1 LLRRASAV
9 AAWAASRAARQPAV
23 TARRTGPSGDSF
35 LNLRRFVGAMCKNEQ
50 ACESHAVQQQ
60 LPDACGSKRDRSPD
74 AGDAAPGAVPA
85 CETAFDPA
93 EVLRAA
99 SAGRTD
105 AVVSFLGLRV
115 GEASHVRDRCASEAL
130 LHAANYG
137 HIDTVRALASSC
149 RADVE
154 AVSDSGWSPV
164 MYAARNGHSE
174 VVVALV
180 QEFGANPEHTTSVGR
195 TAIMY
200 AASHGHTDTAKA
212 LEQCGADPRRGDA
225 RGLNAIMYAKAAGY
239 AETAQ
244 MLEASGPK
252 DSAGAVRRPVPSEPG
267 ATEPATHTSA
277 RQSQSNEK
285 RTFQKSAPQQVRG
298 HRTGRRVV
306 SSHLPRKV
314 STPPSIDKMPSGP
327 CAEGGGLWTI
337 NETAEVFVD
346 KACPDS
352 SSGGVEE

>member
-1 LLRRASAV
+1 
-9 AAWAASRAARQPAV
+9 
-23 TARRTGPSGDSF
+23 
-35 LNLRRFVGAMCKNEQ
+35 MCKNEQ
-50 ACESHAVQQQ
+50 ASESHAVQQQ
-60 LPDACGSKRDRSPD
+60 LHDACGSKRDRSPD
-74 AGDAAPGAVPA
+74 AGDAALGAAPA

-105 AVVSFLGLRV
+105 AVVSVLGLRV
-115 GEASHVRDRCASEAL
+115 GDASHARDRCASEAL
-130 LHAANYG
+130 LHAANCG
-137 HIDTVRALASSC
+137 HIDTVRALASAC

-174 VVVALV
+174 VVVALI

-200 AASHGHTDTAKA
+200 AASHGHSHTAKA
-212 LEQCGADPRRGDA
+212 LARCGADPRRGDA
-225 RGLNAIMYAKAAGY
+225 LGLNAIMYAKAAGY
-239 AETAQ
+239 AEIAQ
-244 MLEASGPK
+244 MLEASGQK
-252 DSAGAVRRPVPSEPG
+252 DSARAVCRPVPSEPG
-267 ATEPATHTSA
+267 ATEPVTHITSA
-277 RQSQSNEK
+277 RQNQSNEN

-314 STPPSIDKMPSGP
+314 STPPSIDTMPSGP

-337 NETAEVFVD
+337 NETAEVFAD
-346 KACPDS
+346 KACPPDS
-352 SSGGVEE
+352 SSGAVEE